1 MIEVINCKW
10 RETLFKKKEKK
21 KNEWLE
27 NSSREVKSQGRN
39 IKKYKG
45 VIGVQNED
53 NWVSSQPKYS

>member
-10 RETLFKKKEKK
+10 RETLFKKKGKK